1 MIRLLAASMLWFA
14 SGAWAGNLLT
24 NASFETGTFAGWTVS
39 GASSGVNVSDTVI
52 PGSDFESTVAV
63 KDGTYAAWGLVR
75 GACCTDS
82 EPVTFSQTVSVA
94 SGQDYAVGLF
104 LNNHSDRT
112 VGYALGDAP
121 TSIQIFVNGV
131 GLFAQTGLCP
141 DGCLDPSRGW
151 VAFAGMVNSG
161 AATSLSVDFRIIASG
176 ISRVGLSADDFYV
189 VGSPV
194 PEPGT
199 MGLMTVA
206 LAGLALRL
214 RTRKHA

>member
-1 MIRLLAASMLWFA
+1 M
-14 SGAWAGNLLT
+14 
-24 NASFETGTFAGWTVS
+24 
-39 GASSGVNVSDTVI
+39 
-52 PGSDFESTVAV
+52 
-63 KDGTYAAWGLVR
+63 
-75 GACCTDS
+75 
-82 EPVTFSQTVSVA
+82 TFSQTVSVA
-94 SGQDYAVGLF
+94 SGQDYAVGFF